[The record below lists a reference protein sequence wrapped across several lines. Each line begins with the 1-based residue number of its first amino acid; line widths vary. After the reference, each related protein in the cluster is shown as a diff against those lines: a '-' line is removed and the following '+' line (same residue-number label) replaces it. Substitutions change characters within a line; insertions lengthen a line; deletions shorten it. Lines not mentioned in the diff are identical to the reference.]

1 MNLVNLQ
8 RPIALLLVGTLAL
21 SPSIAAAQPAP
32 APAPAPLAE
41 SLPAGARADYLYGRT
56 LFANNDFAGALAK
69 FQQAYSAS
77 NDPRLLFN
85 MALCE
90 RNLHGYARARELLQ
104 RYEHDA
110 AARLSA
116 DEHAQV
122 DAALTAL
129 GELVGTVHVA
139 ASESGAAVAVD
150 GRVVGTTPLEP
161 FYVDLGTHKL
171 TVAKEGFD
179 PVEQVLDVAGGA
191 DRTVTVTLLPRAHVA
206 ELLVKTNEDA
216 MVSIDG
222 RAAGLGSFEGK
233 VPPGPHDLRI
243 SASGRKPYEARLVLR
258 DGETRTVEASLE
270 PEAHAAIWWP
280 WVVGGAAVAAGL
292 AVGGYFLFRSQPSTE
307 PPLSGQLGSVTLATG
322 GVLR

>member
-8 RPIALLLVGTLAL
+8 RPIALLLAGTLAL
-21 SPSIAAAQPAP
+21 SPSIAAAQPA
-32 APAPAPLAE
+32 APAAPLAE

-85 MALCE
+85 MALCQ
-90 RNLHGYARARELLQ
+90 RNLHAYASARELLQ

-110 AARLSA
+110 AASLSA
-116 DEHAQV
+116 DERAQV
-122 DAALTAL
+122 DGALTAL
-129 GELVGTVHVA
+129 GDLVGTLHVVV
-139 ASESGAAVAVD
+139 SEAGAAVTVD
-150 GRVVGTTPLEP
+150 GGAVGTTPVEA
-161 FYVDLGTHKL
+161 FYLDLGTHKL
-171 TVAKEGFD
+171 TVSKEGFD
-179 PVEQVLDVAGGA
+179 PVERAVDIAGGA
-191 DRTVTVTLLPRAHVA
+191 ERTVAVTLLAHAHVA
-206 ELLVKTNEDA
+206 ELLVKTNQDA

-222 RAAGLGSFEGK
+222 HAAGVGTFEGK
-233 VPPGPHDLRI
+233 LTPGPHDLRI
-243 SASGRKPYEARLVLR
+243 TAGGKKPYEAQLVLR
-258 DGETRTVEASLE
+258 DGETRTLDASLE

-307 PPLSGQLGSVTLATG
+307 PPLSGQLGSVTLSLSSG
-322 GVLR
+322 GH